1 MKILGVDPGLR
12 ITGYGLIESSAA
24 KIKLLEAGIIEPKEK
39 DLIQNRINAI
49 YNNLDELVC
58 EYRPEVM
65 VLEKLYT
72 HYRHP
77 TTACLLGH
85 VRGVICLLC
94 ARHKIKLVEHGVRGI
109 RQAMTGR
116 GGASKLQTQ
125 GMVAHVLNIDKNQ
138 LTLDASDALA
148 LALGY
153 AQLHSHQL

>member
-1 MKILGVDPGLR
+1 MKIFGVDPGLR
-12 ITGYGLIESSAA
+12 VTGYGLIDCCDA
-24 KIKLLEAGIIEPKEK
+24 KIKLLEAGIIEPKDK

-49 YNNLDELVC
+49 YNNLDELVV

-94 ARHKIKLVEHGVRGI
+94 ARRHIKLVEQSVRRI
-109 RQAMTGR
+109 RQAITGG

-125 GMVAHVLNIDKNQ
+125 GMVAHVLGIDKNK

-153 AQLHSHQL
+153 AQLRTNRL